1 MKFSDKVASTQ
12 EASEKEDVTEILRKK
27 TETINQNTIEKRIS
41 YTKRGWGGGGEE
53 EKIKV

>member
-27 TETINQNTIEKRIS
+27 TETANQSINQLYLNTLREARAKGRE
-41 YTKRGWGGGGEE
+41 G